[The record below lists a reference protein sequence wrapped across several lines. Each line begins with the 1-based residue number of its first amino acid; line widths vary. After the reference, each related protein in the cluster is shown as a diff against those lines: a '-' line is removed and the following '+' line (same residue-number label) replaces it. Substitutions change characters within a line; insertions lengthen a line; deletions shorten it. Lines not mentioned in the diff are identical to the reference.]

1 MQQGIFCLQNNPV
14 TPGCFAVRYNPPMPT
29 LRIETHCHTIYSKD
43 SLTRPADLLAACR
56 KKGLDRVI
64 ITDHNTIAGA
74 VAAQKLDPARVIL
87 GEEIMTRA
95 GELLAAFV
103 VEEIPSGLSPLE
115 TIHRLRDQG
124 AFISVSHP
132 FDVTRSGHWKLPDLL
147 EIAPLVDA
155 LEVFNARCF
164 SAHMDAQ
171 AQQFAADHHLPGTVG
186 SDAHTAYELGTATLE
201 LPPFTDAE
209 SLRQSLSYSR
219 QHVRRSPA
227 WVRLSSRY
235 AVLAKKLHLVKK
247 RAIDL

>member
-1 MQQGIFCLQNNPV
+1 MSERD
-14 TPGCFAVRYNPPMPT
+14 VRHF
-29 LRIETHCHTIYSKD
+29 RVETHCHTIFSKD
-43 SLTRPADLLAACR
+43 SLTRPADLVTACR

-74 VAAQKLDPARVIL
+74 VAAQKLDPERVII

-103 VEEIPSGLSPLE
+103 TEEIPPGLTPRE
-115 TIHRLRDQG
+115 TIRRLRAQG

-132 FDVTRSGHWKLPDLL
+132 FDITRSGHWKLPDLL
-147 EIAPLVDA
+147 EITPLVDA
-155 LEVFNARCF
+155 VEVFNARCF
-164 SAHMDAQ
+164 SAKMDEQ
-171 AQQFAADHHLPGTVG
+171 ARQFATEHNLPGTVG
-186 SDAHTAYELGTATLE
+186 SDAHTAYELGMATLE

-209 SLRQSLSYSR
+209 TFRQSVSSAR

-235 AVLAKKLHLVKK
+235 AVLLKKMRVAKTATH
-247 RAIDL
+247 R